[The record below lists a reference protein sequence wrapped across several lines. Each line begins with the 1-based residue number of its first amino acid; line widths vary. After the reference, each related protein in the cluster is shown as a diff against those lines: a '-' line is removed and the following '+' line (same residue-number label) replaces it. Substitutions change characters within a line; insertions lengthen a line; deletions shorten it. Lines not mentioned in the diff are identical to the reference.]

1 MGKPGIWYWLWM
13 ITLLMGGLLA
23 LATLVLWTRLPGD
36 VRNLAMALTWGL
48 WALATVCFF
57 LGGIVAGF
65 TIWGVNQRQESLAC
79 GQAASFLALP
89 HHHDDAVRQLPGP
102 ADRTDDDCLA
112 GRGVVT

>member
-48 WALATVCFF
+48 WALAIVCFF

-65 TIWGVNQRQESLAC
+65 TIRGVNHGRK
-79 GQAASFLALP
+79 
-89 HHHDDAVRQLPGP
+89 VWR
-102 ADRTDDDCLA
+102 ADRPRVFWLCHITTTMLCVSCLGLLIVPMMIA
-112 GRGVVT
+112 WQGVAW